1 MKFAFKY
8 ALLPKKSKKIL
19 HEIDEAAAR
28 LAAKLAK
35 LDVNQLNISDYNK
48 RYFGGTLQNIRAALQ
63 LRTYLLAWA
72 LKDISLP
79 HQEIVLVDYGGGSGM
94 LSLLAKEYG
103 IGTVI
108 YDDIYD
114 VSCQD
119 AAIIGEAIGNKADYY
134 VHGDI
139 DDLIQFVQ
147 QKKLDCTTLV
157 SYDVLEHIY
166 NVPAFLQ
173 QLPSLSEG
181 VLTIVMGSGANMKNP
196 FVNRV
201 LVKKQIELERKDREP
216 NWGAKDR
223 DALKSYLGIRKEMI
237 NAYLKQN
244 TADLP
249 VPIVDDLAKRTRGM
263 VKSDIERSVQTY
275 LDKKKLPEPPVH
287 PTNTCDP
294 YNGNWAEH
302 LMNTNELT
310 RDLANAGFE
319 STILRGYYG
328 DSNHRMKRIVGRCL
342 NAIISLAGRQGLFLA
357 GFYVLY
363 GIRRRTGLGSSS
375 KPAVTPVANAQ

>member
-8 ALLPKKSKKIL
+8 ALLPKQSGKML
-19 HEIDEAAAR
+19 REVDEAAAR
-28 LAAKLAK
+28 LATKLARLK
-35 LDVNQLNISDYNK
+35 VNQLKISDYNK
-48 RYFGGTLQNIRAALQ
+48 RYFGGTLQNITAALQ
-63 LRTYLLAWA
+63 LRTYLLGWA

-79 HQEIVLVDYGGGSGM
+79 KKEIVLVDYGGGSGM

-114 VSCQD
+114 VSCKD
-119 AAIIGEAIGNKADYY
+119 AEIIGEAIGNKADHY

-139 DDLIQFVQ
+139 DDLIQFVKQ
-147 QKKLDCTTLV
+147 RRLNCTTLV

-181 VLTIVMGSGANMKNP
+181 VLSIVMGSGANMKNP

-201 LVKKQIELERKDREP
+201 LVKKQIQLETMDREP

-237 NAYLKQN
+237 NAYLKEKN
-244 TADLP
+244 ADLP
-249 VPIVDDLAKRTRGM
+249 APIVDDIARRTRGL
-263 VKSDIERSVQTY
+263 VKSDIERSVQVY
-275 LDKKKLPEPPVH
+275 LDKQELPQPLVH

-294 YNGNWAEH
+294 NNGNWAEH
-302 LMNTNELT
+302 LMNTKNLAK
-310 RDLANAGFE
+310 DLSNAGFE
-319 STILRGYYG
+319 SAILCGYYG
-328 DSNHRMKRIVGRCL
+328 DSNHTLKRLVGRCL
-342 NAIISLAGRQGLFLA
+342 NAIISVAGKQGLFFA
-357 GFYVLY
+357 GFFILY
-363 GIRRRTGLGSSS
+363 GIKRPALSSS
-375 KPAVTPVANAQ
+375 AKSAATFVANAQ